1 MNTKEEAIKEF
12 KKAFIEHDPDKAMSI
27 LLEWKKKKK

>member
-1 MNTKEEAIKEF
+1 MNTKEKAIKEF
-12 KKAFIEHDPDKAMSI
+12 KKAFVEHDPDKAMAI